1 MDIKAFLKILNR
13 YKWVL
18 IAVPVIAAVI
28 TFFLVKNLPKQYS
41 SEAQIATGLID
52 QSKQV
57 ATTGAQSAD
66 FFKISQ
72 QFSNI
77 IERIKMRKV
86 MSILSYNLILHDLE
100 KPKESFKPY
109 SKKLDSLGSD
119 GVREVIAL
127 YRQKL
132 LNKEVITIADNK
144 GKYRLYDM
152 IGSMGYQKEDIEKK
166 LSIYRP
172 DNSDFINVYYES
184 ENPNLSSF
192 VVNVLTTEF
201 INNYGQDV
209 STNQSNSIELL
220 DSLLKKKESAMDQ
233 KNAALKEFKMKNGV
247 LNLDKQSEIVYTQIS
262 QNEERKAQALR
273 DIQSNQSAIADIE
286 SKLRGRGDAFS
297 AGNSGVDN
305 KAVLNLK
312 GQLKVA
318 NDAYIDGGFKIVD
331 KLKMDSLSRLI
342 DRLSNRMSDDNVTN
356 PQASK
361 QALIQQKLALETVV
375 SQAKG
380 SIQSIDR
387 ELTALK
393 GKYNTMVPFDA
404 GIQNYERDAE
414 LATKDY
420 MTSLD
425 TYNQTRTEQ
434 NIALKLQIAQIGL
447 PGLPLPSKG
456 VLYIALAGISSFFI
470 CITALLVL
478 FLLDHTIHTSKQLA
492 SATGVPVLGN
502 LNLLMENDHTVRSIW
517 NDKSDNVNFNLYK
530 DLLRSLRFEISS
542 AMEKDDSQIL
552 GITSLTEGE
561 GKSFIASSLAY
572 AFAMIGK
579 KVLLIGGDVQV
590 AQSNSKELATSQNFE
605 TFLIK
610 REIQIEDLI
619 TVLNKNTNNSS
630 LLELQNLKSLKAGF
644 DVLRKEFDIIIID
657 VNSLKEL
664 NIAKEWLLFAEKKIA
679 VFEAGQVISDEDKEL
694 IEYIKGQSDF
704 VGWVLNKTRANKIK
718 KGEVA

>member
-72 QFSNI
+72 QFSNNN
-77 IERIKMRKV
+77 ERIKMRKV

-100 KPKESFKPY
+100 KPKESFKHY
-109 SKKLDSLGSD
+109 SKKLDSLNSD
-119 GVREVIAL
+119 ALKEVIAL

-144 GKYRLYDM
+144 GKYRLYD
-152 IGSMGYQKEDIEKK
+152 IIESMGYHKDDLEKK

-172 DNSDFINVYYES
+172 DNSDFINVYYVS

-318 NDAYIDGGFKIVD
+318 NDAYIDGGFKMTD

-456 VLYIALAGISSFFI
+456 VLYVALAGISSFFI

-478 FLLDHTIHTSKQLA
+478 FLLDHTIHT
-492 SATGVPVLGN
+492 
-502 LNLLMENDHTVRSIW
+502 
-517 NDKSDNVNFNLYK
+517 
-530 DLLRSLRFEISS
+530 
-542 AMEKDDSQIL
+542 
-552 GITSLTEGE
+552 
-561 GKSFIASSLAY
+561 
-572 AFAMIGK
+572 
-579 KVLLIGGDVQV
+579 
-590 AQSNSKELATSQNFE
+590 
-605 TFLIK
+605 
-610 REIQIEDLI
+610 
-619 TVLNKNTNNSS
+619 
-630 LLELQNLKSLKAGF
+630 
-644 DVLRKEFDIIIID
+644 
-657 VNSLKEL
+657 
-664 NIAKEWLLFAEKKIA
+664 
-679 VFEAGQVISDEDKEL
+679 
-694 IEYIKGQSDF
+694 
-704 VGWVLNKTRANKIK
+704 
-718 KGEVA
+718 